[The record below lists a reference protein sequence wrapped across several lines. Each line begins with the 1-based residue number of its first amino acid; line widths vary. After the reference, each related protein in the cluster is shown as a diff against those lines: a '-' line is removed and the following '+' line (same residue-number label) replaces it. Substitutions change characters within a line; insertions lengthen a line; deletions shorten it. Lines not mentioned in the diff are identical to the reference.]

1 MAGSRLDVA
10 DDGESAAIAP
20 ATMAHA
26 RVPCR
31 FWMRNDSSM
40 RARPRHTAWVLC
52 RSESDCALLRAG
64 FTGIFSVLSSLL
76 TLGKA
81 MKILIADDHRLVI
94 EAVKAKL
101 SEIEADIEFVL
112 AMSVDELLAGA
123 SDDIDLAMIDLNMP
137 GAEGQAHIDEIRRR
151 HPAVPVIVLSGYE
164 DPAVMRSAL
173 ERGVLGFI
181 PKAYSPEVM
190 LSAVRLVLAG
200 GVYVPPMM
208 LSSVPPGVIA
218 GIPGSDAV
226 QRSGAAPGGAQT
238 LEHLRNVLTERQV
251 EVLQLLSQGKP
262 NKLIGRAL
270 GISEGTVKIH
280 LAAIFR
286 ALNVRNRT
294 EAVVAAQSLTEA

>member
-1 MAGSRLDVA
+1 
-10 DDGESAAIAP
+10 
-20 ATMAHA
+20 
-26 RVPCR
+26 
-31 FWMRNDSSM
+31 
-40 RARPRHTAWVLC
+40 
-52 RSESDCALLRAG
+52 
-64 FTGIFSVLSSLL
+64 
-76 TLGKA
+76 

-101 SEIEADIEFVL
+101 SELEPGIEFVL

-123 SDDIDLAMIDLNMP
+123 SDDLDLAVIDLNMP
-137 GAEGQAHIDEIRRR
+137 GADGQAHVDEMRRR

-164 DPAVMRSAL
+164 DPAIMRSAL

-208 LSSVPPGVIA
+208 LSAVPPGIVA
-218 GIPGSDAV
+218 GVPTAARPCRAAGAGAR
-226 QRSGAAPGGAQT
+226 RST

>member
-1 MAGSRLDVA
+1 
-10 DDGESAAIAP
+10 
-20 ATMAHA
+20 
-26 RVPCR
+26 
-31 FWMRNDSSM
+31 
-40 RARPRHTAWVLC
+40 
-52 RSESDCALLRAG
+52 
-64 FTGIFSVLSSLL
+64 
-76 TLGKA
+76 

-101 SEIEADIEFVL
+101 SELEPGIEFVL

-123 SDDIDLAMIDLNMP
+123 NDDLDLALIDLNMP
-137 GAEGQAHIDEIRRR
+137 GADGQAHIDEIRRR

-164 DPAVMRSAL
+164 DPAIMRSAL

-208 LSSVPPGVIA
+208 LTALPPGIVA
-218 GIPGSDAV
+218 GVAPQGGGEALTRGGGGS
-226 QRSGAAPGGAQT
+226 GQT
-238 LEHLRNVLTERQV
+238 LEHLRSVLTERQV

-262 NKLIGRAL
+262 NKLIGRSL

-294 EAVVAAQSLTEA
+294 EAVVAAQALTEAQQA

>member
-1 MAGSRLDVA
+1 
-10 DDGESAAIAP
+10 
-20 ATMAHA
+20 
-26 RVPCR
+26 
-31 FWMRNDSSM
+31 
-40 RARPRHTAWVLC
+40 
-52 RSESDCALLRAG
+52 
-64 FTGIFSVLSSLL
+64 
-76 TLGKA
+76 

-101 SEIEADIEFVL
+101 SELEPGIEFVL

-123 SDDIDLAMIDLNMP
+123 TDDLDLALIDLNMP
-137 GAEGQAHIDEIRRR
+137 GADGQAHIDEIRQR

-164 DPAVMRSAL
+164 DPAIMRNAL

-181 PKAYSPEVM
+181 PKAYSPDVM

-208 LSSVPPGVIA
+208 LTAVPPGIVA
-218 GIPGSDAV
+218 GMAQQAGSEAMV
-226 QRSGAAPGGAQT
+226 RGTGGGGGGGTQT
-238 LEHLRNVLTERQV
+238 LEHLRSVLTERQV

-262 NKLIGRAL
+262 NKLIGRSL

-294 EAVVAAQSLTEA
+294 EAVVAAQALTEAQQA

>member
-1 MAGSRLDVA
+1 
-10 DDGESAAIAP
+10 
-20 ATMAHA
+20 
-26 RVPCR
+26 
-31 FWMRNDSSM
+31 
-40 RARPRHTAWVLC
+40 
-52 RSESDCALLRAG
+52 
-64 FTGIFSVLSSLL
+64 
-76 TLGKA
+76 

-101 SEIEADIEFVL
+101 SELEPGIEFVL

-123 SDDIDLAMIDLNMP
+123 NDDLDLALIDLNMP
-137 GAEGQAHIDEIRRR
+137 GADGQAHIDEIRRR

-164 DPAVMRSAL
+164 DPAIMRSAL

-208 LSSVPPGVIA
+208 LTALPPGIVA
-218 GIPGSDAV
+218 GV
-226 QRSGAAPGGAQT
+226 APQTGGTEVLTRGGGGAGQT
-238 LEHLRNVLTERQV
+238 LEHLRSVLTERQV

-262 NKLIGRAL
+262 NKLIGRSL

-294 EAVVAAQSLTEA
+294 EAVVAAQALTEAQQA

>member
-1 MAGSRLDVA
+1 
-10 DDGESAAIAP
+10 
-20 ATMAHA
+20 
-26 RVPCR
+26 
-31 FWMRNDSSM
+31 
-40 RARPRHTAWVLC
+40 
-52 RSESDCALLRAG
+52 
-64 FTGIFSVLSSLL
+64 
-76 TLGKA
+76 

-101 SEIEADIEFVL
+101 SELEPGIEFVL
-112 AMSVDELLAGA
+112 AMSVDELLAHA
-123 SDDIDLAMIDLNMP
+123 TDELDLALIDLNMP
-137 GAEGQAHIDEIRRR
+137 GADGQAHIDEIRRR

-164 DPAVMRSAL
+164 DPAIMRSAL

-181 PKAYSPEVM
+181 PKAYSPDVM

-208 LSSVPPGVIA
+208 LTALPPGIVA
-218 GIPGSDAV
+218 GVPAV
-226 QRSGAAPGGAQT
+226 QNGDARSAAASSAT
-238 LEHLRNVLTERQV
+238 LEHLRSVLTERQV

-262 NKLIGRAL
+262 NKLIGRSL

-294 EAVVAAQSLTEA
+294 EAVVAAQALTEAQQA

>member
-1 MAGSRLDVA
+1 
-10 DDGESAAIAP
+10 
-20 ATMAHA
+20 
-26 RVPCR
+26 
-31 FWMRNDSSM
+31 
-40 RARPRHTAWVLC
+40 
-52 RSESDCALLRAG
+52 
-64 FTGIFSVLSSLL
+64 
-76 TLGKA
+76 

-101 SEIEADIEFVL
+101 SELEPGIEFVL
-112 AMSVDELLAGA
+112 AMSVADLLASASDEL
-123 SDDIDLAMIDLNMP
+123 DLALIDLNMP
-137 GAEGQAHIDEIRRR
+137 GAEGQSHIDEVRKR
-151 HPAVPVIVLSGYE
+151 HPAVPLIVLSGTE

-208 LSSVPPGVIA
+208 LSALPPGIVA
-218 GIPGSDAV
+218 GVAGAA
-226 QRSGAAPGGAQT
+226 SGAAPAARTGSAPHT

>member
-1 MAGSRLDVA
+1 
-10 DDGESAAIAP
+10 
-20 ATMAHA
+20 
-26 RVPCR
+26 
-31 FWMRNDSSM
+31 
-40 RARPRHTAWVLC
+40 
-52 RSESDCALLRAG
+52 
-64 FTGIFSVLSSLL
+64 
-76 TLGKA
+76 

-101 SEIEADIEFVL
+101 SELEPDIEFVL
-112 AMSVDELLAGA
+112 AMSVDELLARA
-123 SDDIDLAMIDLNMP
+123 SDDVDLAMIDLNMP

-208 LSSVPPGVIA
+208 LSAVPPGVVA
-218 GIPGSDAV
+218 GLPPAGAVGGGASVSSVAGS
-226 QRSGAAPGGAQT
+226 AQT

>member
-1 MAGSRLDVA
+1 
-10 DDGESAAIAP
+10 
-20 ATMAHA
+20 
-26 RVPCR
+26 
-31 FWMRNDSSM
+31 
-40 RARPRHTAWVLC
+40 
-52 RSESDCALLRAG
+52 
-64 FTGIFSVLSSLL
+64 
-76 TLGKA
+76 

-101 SEIEADIEFVL
+101 SELEPGIEFVL

-123 SDDIDLAMIDLNMP
+123 TDDLDLALIDLNMP
-137 GAEGQAHIDEIRRR
+137 GADGQAHIDQIRRR

-208 LSSVPPGVIA
+208 LAALPPGIVA
-218 GIPGSDAV
+218 SV
-226 QRSGAAPGGAQT
+226 VAPHANAEALTRNGGTQT
-238 LEHLRNVLTERQV
+238 LEHLRSVLTERQV

-262 NKLIGRAL
+262 NKLIGRSL

-286 ALNVRNRT
+286 AL
-294 EAVVAAQSLTEA
+294 

>member
-1 MAGSRLDVA
+1 
-10 DDGESAAIAP
+10 
-20 ATMAHA
+20 
-26 RVPCR
+26 
-31 FWMRNDSSM
+31 
-40 RARPRHTAWVLC
+40 
-52 RSESDCALLRAG
+52 
-64 FTGIFSVLSSLL
+64 
-76 TLGKA
+76 

-101 SEIEADIEFVL
+101 SELEPGIDFVL
-112 AMSVDELLAGA
+112 AMSVDELLASA
-123 SDDIDLAMIDLNMP
+123 SDDLDLAVIDLNMP
-137 GAEGQAHIDEIRRR
+137 GAEGQAHIDEVRRR
-151 HPAVPVIVLSGYE
+151 LPAVPVIVLSGYE
-164 DPAVMRSAL
+164 DPAVMRSVL

-208 LSSVPPGVIA
+208 LSSLPPGVVA
-218 GIPGSDAV
+218 GIPGVGAADGV
-226 QRSGAAPGGAQT
+226 QRGSGVATAQT

-294 EAVVAAQSLTEA
+294 EAVVAAQTVTEA

>member
-1 MAGSRLDVA
+1 
-10 DDGESAAIAP
+10 
-20 ATMAHA
+20 
-26 RVPCR
+26 
-31 FWMRNDSSM
+31 
-40 RARPRHTAWVLC
+40 
-52 RSESDCALLRAG
+52 
-64 FTGIFSVLSSLL
+64 
-76 TLGKA
+76 

-101 SEIEADIEFVL
+101 SELEPGIEFVL

-123 SDDIDLAMIDLNMP
+123 TDDLDLALIDLNMP
-137 GAEGQAHIDEIRRR
+137 GADGQAHIDKIRQR

-164 DPAVMRSAL
+164 DPAIMRSAL

-181 PKAYSPEVM
+181 PKAYSPDVM

-208 LSSVPPGVIA
+208 LTAVPPGIVA
-218 GIPGSDAV
+218 GMAQQAGTETLVRGGGNGGS
-226 QRSGAAPGGAQT
+226 GGTQT
-238 LEHLRNVLTERQV
+238 LEHLRSVLTERQV

-262 NKLIGRAL
+262 NKLIGRSL

-294 EAVVAAQSLTEA
+294 EAVVAAQALTEAQQA

>member
-1 MAGSRLDVA
+1 
-10 DDGESAAIAP
+10 
-20 ATMAHA
+20 
-26 RVPCR
+26 
-31 FWMRNDSSM
+31 
-40 RARPRHTAWVLC
+40 
-52 RSESDCALLRAG
+52 
-64 FTGIFSVLSSLL
+64 
-76 TLGKA
+76 

-101 SEIEADIEFVL
+101 SEIEPGIEFVL
-112 AMSVDELLAGA
+112 AMSVDELLTSA
-123 SDDIDLAMIDLNMP
+123 SDDLDLALIDLNMP
-137 GAEGQAHIDEIRRR
+137 GADGQAHIEQIRRR

-164 DPAVMRSAL
+164 DPAIMRSAL
-173 ERGVLGFI
+173 ELGALGFI

-190 LSAVRLVLAG
+190 ISAVRLVLAG

-208 LSSVPPGVIA
+208 LSALPPGVVA
-218 GIPGSDAV
+218 GVVPTE
-226 QRSGAAPGGAQT
+226 AAGGASPRAAGGSPQT
-238 LEHLRNVLTERQV
+238 LDHLRNVLTERQV

-294 EAVVAAQSLTEA
+294 EAVVAAQTLTEAQA

>member
-1 MAGSRLDVA
+1 
-10 DDGESAAIAP
+10 
-20 ATMAHA
+20 
-26 RVPCR
+26 
-31 FWMRNDSSM
+31 
-40 RARPRHTAWVLC
+40 
-52 RSESDCALLRAG
+52 
-64 FTGIFSVLSSLL
+64 
-76 TLGKA
+76 

-101 SEIEADIEFVL
+101 SELEPGMEFVL

-123 SDDIDLAMIDLNMP
+123 TDDLDLALIDLNMP
-137 GAEGQAHIDEIRRR
+137 GADGQAHIDEVRRR
-151 HPAVPVIVLSGYE
+151 HPAVPLIVLSGYE
-164 DPAVMRSAL
+164 DPAIMRSAL

-208 LSSVPPGVIA
+208 LTALPPGIVA
-218 GIPGSDAV
+218 GVAP
-226 QRSGAAPGGAQT
+226 QAAEALSSSRGGAGSQT

-262 NKLIGRAL
+262 NKLIGRSL

-294 EAVVAAQSLTEA
+294 EAVVAAQALTEAQQA